1 MKDLTLAIRK
11 RILAII
17 LIAALIIAQ
26 ALFITPL
33 CAKNQVYAGDASL
46 EVRVQY
52 EGWREDKIPVKASF
66 TRTQLESIGNQV
78 YKYANVTDV
87 ATLLRIVAR
96 GPRVVDVIEAAGIDR
111 NSIKYIVFR
120 TTDGSGK
127 DRRFSMQLEP
137 WEYETERFYYPNLAK
152 NYERDNEE
160 CIIYPNKGSL
170 SGAIKV
176 PAILGLSYYCTKT
189 DQREISESKM
199 VKEDLLRLCIGQT
212 TLQEE
217 QWSDYGYSGDV
228 TSHESVQSIFGM
240 DVVLKG
246 SPISGMNLAI
256 DQLDLKVGSSA
267 KVSVSVSG
275 DEAFA
280 SDYKASQM
288 KWSSSDKSV
297 ATVDKNGT
305 VTIVGPGSATITAT
319 APDGTQAS
327 IVINGT
333 GTKKDEKAVGDKAD
347 TEDRK
352 KSINKE
358 KIKIISSITA
368 KELVLGD
375 KIEATTDDSQ
385 NVDVNPEVQALG
397 EAENYSKGA
406 LAGTIGGV
414 IAACGAGFVLRI
426 RKYRIDK

>member
-1 MKDLTLAIRK
+1 MTEHILAIRK
-11 RILAII
+11 RILGIF
-17 LIAALIIAQ
+17 LVTALILSQ
-26 ALFITPL
+26 AVLLAPID
-33 CAKNQVYAGDASL
+33 ANNQVYAGNGSL

-52 EGWREDKIPVKASF
+52 EGWRGDKVPVKAKFS
-66 TRTQLESIGNQV
+66 RSELESIGNTV
-78 YKYANVTDV
+78 HKYTNVTDV
-87 ATLLRIVAR
+87 ATVLRIVAR
-96 GPRVVDVIEAAGIDR
+96 GPKLSDVVSAAGIDLG
-111 NSIKYIVFR
+111 SVKYVVFR

-127 DRRFSMQLEP
+127 HSRYSMKLEP
-137 WEYETERFYYPNLAK
+137 SEFESNRFYYPHLAN
-152 NYERDNEE
+152 NYERDSEE
-160 CIIYPNKGSL
+160 GVIKPNDGAL
-170 SGAIKV
+170 SDAERV
-176 PAILGLSYYCTKT
+176 PAILGVSYYCTKN
-189 DQREISESKM
+189 DKDSISNDRLKDH
-199 VKEDLLRLCIGQT
+199 DLLRLCLGQT
-212 TLQEE
+212 VIKENKWT
-217 QWSDYGYSGDV
+217 SYGYSGDV
-228 TSHESVQSIFGM
+228 TSHQSVQLIYGM
-240 DVVLKG
+240 DVILKG
-246 SPISGMNLAI
+246 SPIQGMDLSI
-256 DQLDLKVGSSA
+256 DQLDLRVGSSA

-358 KIKIISSITA
+358 IIKKISSITA